1 MRFGLGLET
10 ADSANRLAMFWFAL
24 LTGPPGFGG
33 GSAIVCLTGKA
44 FALVRA
50 PGGSPARG
58 RGGEAVEQATRLL
71 SLSGRPARAPASR
84 RSRLKQASRL
94 LHCRQSDRKST
105 RLNSSHG

>member
-1 MRFGLGLET
+1 
-10 ADSANRLAMFWFAL
+10 MFWFAL

-50 PGGSPARG
+50 PGESPARG

-84 RSRLKQASRL
+84 RSIYFI
-94 LHCRQSDRKST
+94 T
-105 RLNSSHG
+105 F